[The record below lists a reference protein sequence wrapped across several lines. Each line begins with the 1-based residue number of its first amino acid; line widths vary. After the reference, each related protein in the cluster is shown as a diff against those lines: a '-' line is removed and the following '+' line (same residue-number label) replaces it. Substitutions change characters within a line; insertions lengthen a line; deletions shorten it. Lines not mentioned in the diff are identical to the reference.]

1 MENWDTDEDGN
12 FKMHAFH
19 GYESATAPGNV
30 LLRML
35 YFAENSDLPP
45 NVPNGLQFS
54 MRPDMARKF
63 GQDMID
69 NADRAE
75 NALAEKAGK

>member
-1 MENWDTDEDGN
+1 MEDWDTDEDGN
-12 FKMHAFH
+12 FRMLAFH
-19 GYESATAPGNV
+19 GYQSATAPGNV

-45 NVPNGLQFS
+45 NVPNGLQVA
-54 MRPDMARKF
+54 MTPDMARKF

-75 NALAEKAGK
+75 NAKAEAE